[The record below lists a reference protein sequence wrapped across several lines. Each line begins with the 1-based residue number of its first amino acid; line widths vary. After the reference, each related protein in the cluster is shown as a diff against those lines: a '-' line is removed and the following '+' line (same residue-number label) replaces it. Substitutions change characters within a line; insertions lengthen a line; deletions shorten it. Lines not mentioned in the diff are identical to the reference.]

1 MHLLYTLSL
10 AGNVTGNSN
19 STFISS
25 GQVMNFKGDIIV
37 VYVSQTSQEGPGP
50 TEPEPEPDPVGRP
63 VQEETL
69 ARRDSFAGTAPR
81 FPDACATGA
90 GLQEQG
96 TYGTKDET
104 SRPVQEQGEAQGSRR
119 TLGSGQCAG

>member
-1 MHLLYTLSL
+1 MQFLYALSP

-50 TEPEPEPDPVGRP
+50 AEPEPEPVGRP

-81 FPDACATGA
+81 FPDACATRA

-96 TYGTKDET
+96 APGQKDGA
-104 SRPVQEQGEAQGSRR
+104 SRPVQEQGGAHASLHTQGS
-119 TLGSGQCAG
+119 GHCAE